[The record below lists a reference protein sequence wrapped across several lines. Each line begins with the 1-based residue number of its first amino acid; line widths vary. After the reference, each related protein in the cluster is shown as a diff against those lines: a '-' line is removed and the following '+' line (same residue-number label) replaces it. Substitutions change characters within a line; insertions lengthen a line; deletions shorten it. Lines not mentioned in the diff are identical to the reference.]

1 MKHFSKIL
9 LITLFV
15 LLLLNPKTAFAG
27 AKNGLLLWAGTILP
41 SLLPAMIISTVIL
54 KIIPLSRSYRYIYI
68 TVCGLFSGYPLGA
81 MLCAQFHR
89 EYPDETFCQRLMP
102 LCNISSPSFVIN
114 YILQMPVFANINTF
128 IALLAI
134 YLPIAEALAVTYAFK
149 RIRTKASATS
159 AATPVATPVTASAD
173 SVAAF
178 TDARSGAVCNSQ
190 SLLSNSFTDVLDNSL
205 TMSVKNML
213 KLGGYITLFACLSAI
228 LNKSIG
234 TNRLLCVLTTS
245 LLEITNGIH
254 MCAELKLPDLLS
266 AFIIICVN
274 ASGGIC
280 TIAQTMSVI
289 SDSGLSI
296 KKYIY
301 HKLILTALTAV
312 NTILIIYVLY

>member
-9 LITLFV
+9 LIALFV

-159 AATPVATPVTASAD
+159 VATPVATPVT
-173 SVAAF
+173 AF

-190 SLLSNSFTDVLDNSL
+190 SLLSDSFTDVLDNSL

-234 TNRLLCVLTTS
+234 TNGLLCALTAS

-301 HKLILTALTAV
+301 HKLILTALTTV